1 MSGEAAQGLRYDAA
15 TDENT
20 RLHMSDILNS
30 MRARVSNPRLI
41 QPLPDRNELEQ
52 MFQCAVRAPDH
63 GRLRP
68 WRFIVLQG
76 QALAELGQAFEASQP
91 TADETRRLRLRSMP
105 LRAPM
110 IIVSVAALDWEHKK
124 VPVWEQQ
131 VAVGIATQHLQL
143 AAQALGYGTM
153 WRTGD
158 MTEQP
163 AVREHLGLADHEQ
176 IIGFLYTGTVE
187 GEPRVAD
194 QQPLDDIVQYRG

>member
-1 MSGEAAQGLRYDAA
+1 MS
-15 TDENT
+15 N
-20 RLHMSDILNS
+20 ILNA
-30 MRARVSNPRLI
+30 MKARVSNPRLT
-41 QPLPDRNELEQ
+41 LPSPDHAELAQ

-76 QALAELGQAFEASQP
+76 DALVRLGEAFGASQP
-91 TADETRRLRLRSMP
+91 DADDARRLRLRSMP

-110 IIVSVAALDWEHKK
+110 IIVSIAKLDWEHKK

-143 AAQALGYGTM
+143 AAQELGYGTM

-163 AVREHLGLADHEQ
+163 AVREHLEVADNEQ
-176 IIGFLYTGTVE
+176 IVGFLYTGKVD
-187 GEPRVAD
+187 GEPRTAD
-194 QQPLDDIVQYRG
+194 LQPLDDIIQYRS